1 MKDRYNLN
9 LFYSGEENAPKFM
22 DAQEITSAVFNARTL
37 RIKTLAMDFPVD
49 VTLKQRKRLEEKWI
63 ELLPELE
70 QVTTLS
76 CRHKVDQTFFEAIC
90 KMKNLEHLHFW
101 TSTVEDISSIS
112 KLQKL
117 RYLDM
122 ESFSRLLDI
131 SPILMLKNLE
141 VLSIESSFKVENY
154 DLLGQMT
161 SLKGLRLGGNTFS
174 PKNLRLKSL
183 KPFSKLKHLK
193 HLDLSSSSVIDNSY
207 ETILELNSLERFDI
221 AVLIPQSIRQSIK
234 ANHKNLKAGF
244 FMDYDFDN
252 KVFYAGKEW

>member
-22 DAQEITSAVFNARTL
+22 DAQEITSAVFTARTL
-37 RIKTLAMDFPVD
+37 RINTLAMDFPVD

-122 ESFSRLLDI
+122 ESFSRLVDI

-252 KVFYAGKEW
+252 KEFYAGKEW